1 MPTGGGKLKLYRIAL
16 KNISRNR
23 RRSILSGT
31 AIVVATLSIVFMF
44 SLVYGMMGDMRDNIF
59 HYITG
64 HIRIRNSEYAKYEN
78 LNPLHLR
85 IKNYQA
91 IIDKIKED
99 NNVLAV
105 SPRIRFFA
113 SIYRN
118 DKDYKGI
125 GLAVNFNLE
134 KDFEDFKNNLI
145 KGVLSEPGRREILV
159 SSGLAEEMGVTTG
172 DKITML
178 SKSMYMGMSGMTFKI
193 SGIVKF
199 NVESFNKSFFYMP
212 IDTAQRFLKMDNSV
226 TEILVLLKSLTGLK
240 ESTAGIRKLLKGIG
254 QPLEVAPWTS
264 FGTWYSIIN
273 MAETVYQFIALIFF
287 ILGSTV
293 IINTTMM
300 VIYERMREIGTM
312 SAMGM
317 TGGEIVTLFF
327 LESFFISFIS
337 ALIGVAIGVAIT
349 LPMAK
354 YGLDL
359 STLLQGIDFNV
370 STVLY
375 PKLDI
380 RSTVL
385 VFFYAVVV
393 SSFASFI
400 PSRRAAKVEPVEALR
415 AL

>member
-1 MPTGGGKLKLYRIAL
+1 MKLYKIAL
-16 KNISRNR
+16 RNISRNR
-23 RRSILSGT
+23 RRSMLSGT
-31 AIVVATLSIVFMF
+31 AIVIATLAIVFMF
-44 SLVYGMMGDMRDNIF
+44 SLVYGMMDDMRNNIF

-64 HIRIRNSEYAKYEN
+64 NIRIRNSEYAKYEN

-85 IKNYQA
+85 IQDYKSV
-91 IIDKIKED
+91 IGKIKED
-99 NNVLAV
+99 SNVSAV
-105 SPRIRFFA
+105 SPRIQFYT

-118 DKDYKGI
+118 DKDFKGI
-125 GLAVNFNLE
+125 GLAVNFSLE

-145 KGVLSEPGRREILV
+145 KGVLPEPGRREILL
-159 SSGLAEEMGVTTG
+159 SSGLAEEMGVTVG

-178 SKSMYMGMSGMTFKI
+178 SKDMYMGMSGMTFKI

-226 TEILVLLKSLTGLK
+226 TAILVLLKDISRLK
-240 ESTAGIRKLLKGIG
+240 ESTAEIRKLLAGIG

-273 MAETVYQFIALIFF
+273 IAETVYQFIAIIFF

-300 VIYERMREIGTM
+300 VIYERMREIGTI

-317 TGGEIVTLFF
+317 TGGEIVSLFF

-337 ALIGVAIGVAIT
+337 ALIGVVIGVAIT

-359 STLLQGIDFNV
+359 SALLQGIDFNV

-375 PKLDI
+375 PKLDV
-380 RSTVL
+380 RSTVF
-385 VFFYAVVV
+385 VFFYAVAI

-400 PSRRAAKVEPVEALR
+400 PSRKAAKIEPVEALR
-415 AL
+415 AV